1 MWLKCKR
8 PSLYIS
14 YLAAVGVLA
23 LIAGCS
29 SSNAG
34 SADSSN
40 TAGSADS
47 GSGSTS
53 KILLIGENTIESG
66 SSAAS
71 FAISQ
76 GFEAYLNYINDSGG
90 VNGYKFKWQAQDN
103 AGTAA
108 QAATVQT
115 HLLAE
120 NPFAIAVIGTVP
132 VTSAAQVSISS
143 GSKIPLFVA
152 ADGGLVDSLAPKLA
166 AGIFG
171 FVPDYTNLSTYD
183 AHFIVNTLHDKNFAL
198 AYEDDSL
205 GLPAASAVQSFV
217 SSNGDKLAASVGFPA
232 TTTNF
237 VPIVTRLK
245 SSGAKTVL
253 IWAGTGLVASIQ
265 KAAANIG
272 YKPTFVTP
280 FFSLATGYL
289 QLAGAAAEGTYIDG
303 ITPPPSDSSAP
314 GMQTFVDQVTAYA
327 KTAVTGAGQQGW
339 ELAAIMVQGIREATA
354 NHQDLTQPNFTK
366 AVASIDQEVALAHID
381 YASGRHWGADEA
393 SMYEVKNNNFVQV
406 AAMSQLPGL

>member
-1 MWLKCKR
+1 
-8 PSLYIS
+8 LYTPC
-14 YLAAVGVLA
+14 LAAIGALA

-29 SSNAG
+29 SSNA
-34 SADSSN
+34 SSNADSAS
-40 TAGSADS
+40 S

-53 KILLIGENTIESG
+53 KTLLIGENTIESG

-76 GFEAYLNYINDSGG
+76 GFEAYLKYINDSGG
-90 VNGYKFKWQAQDN
+90 VNGYTFKWQALDN

-115 HLLAE
+115 QLLAE
-120 NPFAIAVIGTVP
+120 NPFAISVIGTVP
-132 VTSAAQVSISS
+132 VTSAAQVSINS
-143 GSKIPLFVA
+143 GSKIPLLVA
-152 ADGGLVDSLAPKLA
+152 ADGGLVDSLAPKLPG
-166 AGIFG
+166 GIYG

-183 AHFIVNTLHDKNFAL
+183 AQFIVNTLHDKNFAL

-205 GLPAASAVQSFV
+205 GSPAADAIQPYL
-217 SSNGDKLAASVGFPA
+217 SSNGDKLAASVAFAA

-237 VPIVTRLK
+237 VPIATRLK

-265 KAAANIG
+265 KAAATIG

-289 QLAGAAAEGTYIDG
+289 QLAGSAAEGTYIDG

-314 GMQTFVDQVTAYA
+314 GMQTFVNQVTAYA
-327 KTAVTGAGQQGW
+327 KDADTGAGQQGW
-339 ELAAIMVQGIREATA
+339 ELAAIMVAGIREATA
-354 NHQDLTQPNFTK
+354 NHKDLTQPNFTK
-366 AVASIDQEVALAHID
+366 AVASIDQQVALAHID
-381 YASGRHWGADEA
+381 YASGGRQWGADEA

-406 AAMSQLPGL
+406 APLSQLPGL